1 VYVAFNT
8 SHMPKALQLPAWNG
22 RSWQLVADSSR
33 LAPYDILV
41 ADDQLSEEAA
51 MEARLASS
59 MWTGSGFMSLMPW
72 ACCVLESVP
81 ESMNTA
87 LHARQAVEYTTGDV
101 LGGFGPAYGS
111 AESSMDD
118 DEVVEYAST
127 YPASSY
133 MSGATGGGAY
143 DSGATGGGAYD
154 AYGECG
160 DCCIAAGVQAA
171 CLLPSCCLQCCKK
184 THLHL
189 QEGCVLLCS
198 WADDCTHPPLTR
210 PPLLCAC

>member
-1 VYVAFNT
+1 MYVAFNT

-33 LAPYDILV
+33 LAPYDMLV

-51 MEARLASS
+51 MEGRLAAS
-59 MWTGSGFMSLMPW
+59 MWTGSGFYSLMPW

-87 LHARQAVEYTTGDV
+87 LHARQAVDYAPADV
-101 LGGFGPAYGS
+101 LGGFGPAMGGYGA

-133 MSGATGGGAY
+133 MSGA
-143 DSGATGGGAYD
+143 SGGGAYD
-154 AYGECG
+154 AYGG
-160 DCCIAAGVQAA
+160 AGGTA
-171 CLLPSCCLQCCKK
+171 
-184 THLHL
+184 
-189 QEGCVLLCS
+189 S
-198 WADDCTHPPLTR
+198 WPGSGMSG
-210 PPLLCAC
+210 